1 MRILAKTK
9 GLSEEKWLALRR
21 KGIGGSDASAV
32 VGMNP
37 WVSALSIFYDKIG
50 KGVPI
55 EQTERMRIGKD
66 LEDYVAQRFSEESGL
81 KVRRKNAIL
90 MHKEHDFLI
99 ANIDREIV
107 GKKEGLECKVTN
119 NYAATQW
126 HDGKI
131 PSHYELQCHHYML
144 VTGYK
149 AWWIAALIGN
159 ERLIYRRIERDEEVI
174 NWLFEQERAFWH
186 DHVLAN
192 VEPAPSGL
200 RDVDNIILEKFGEII
215 SGKSIELVGYA
226 DKVKRRFDLKNYMA
240 DMAQEYK
247 QLDQDI
253 KIAMGD
259 AQYAVAGPYLIKK
272 DHIEYKRFG
281 NKKFRG
287 DNPAMVTNYL
297 TKIQYQKLTITE
309 E

>member
-37 WVSALSIFYDKIG
+37 WQSALSIYYDKIG
-50 KGVPI
+50 EGVPI

-66 LEDYVAQRFSEESGL
+66 LEDYVAQRFSEDSGL

-119 NYAATQW
+119 SFAASQW
-126 HDGKI
+126 YDNQI

-149 AWWIAALIGN
+149 AWWIAVLIGN
-159 ERLIYRRIERDEEVI
+159 DRVIHRRIERDEEVI
-174 NWLFEQERAFWH
+174 SWLYEQERAFWH
-186 DHVLAN
+186 DHVLARK
-192 VEPAPSGL
+192 EPAPSGL

-215 SGKSIELVGYA
+215 SGKSIELVGYTS
-226 DKVKRRFDLKNYMA
+226 KVKRRLDLKNYLDEMA
-240 DMAQEYK
+240 REYK
-247 QLDQDI
+247 ELDQDI
-253 KIAMGD
+253 KLAMGD
-259 AQYAVAGPYLIKK
+259 AQYAVAGPYLLKK
-272 DHIEYKRFG
+272 DNIEYKRFG
-281 NKKFRG
+281 NKNFRAA
-287 DNPAMVTNYL
+287 NPDMVTNYL
-297 TKIQYQKLTITE
+297 KQIKYQKLTITE